1 MKNLIENKLKE
12 IEYLCSWENLN
23 VLPEVEEKPEDIWL
37 LIKYDDHGDDF
48 LVVGTRDGKLYQY
61 ALYENMKYS
70 ECYHYVRAPKLYK
83 GLDYYA
89 NVSNAIFFELERLF
103 QKSHMS
109 FGYDLKL
116 RDKTEAQRR
125 FKQAIDYIVN
135 MSETATEFFD
145 YERKKVDIKCWLE
158 LNEIDTEDNLK
169 ILSETAFHNKE
180 GKNRIVGIAGKTD
193 ITGREWL
200 SGDDF
205 KLVCVNNKELDPEK
219 VTVEGEYDEWGV
231 VSYGLPI
238 KGFIPSKK

>member
-1 MKNLIENKLKE
+1 MKNLIENKLNE
-12 IEYLCSWENLN
+12 IEYLRGWKDLN
-23 VLPEVEEKPEDIWL
+23 VLPEVEEKLEDIWL

-70 ECYHYVRAPKLYK
+70 KYYHYVRAPKLYK
-83 GLDYYA
+83 ELDDHA

-103 QKSHMS
+103 KKSHMS

-135 MSETATEFFD
+135 MSETANAFFD
-145 YERKKVDIKCWLE
+145 YEREKVDIKNWLK

-169 ILSETAFHNKE
+169 
-180 GKNRIVGIAGKTD
+180 
-193 ITGREWL
+193 
-200 SGDDF
+200 
-205 KLVCVNNKELDPEK
+205 DP
-219 VTVEGEYDEWGV
+219 
-231 VSYGLPI
+231 
-238 KGFIPSKK
+238 F